1 MSPRKVLFQLPEH
14 ATKSDRAKFAATLLT
29 PSMLPPRTQ
38 PMKCNECGKFLKF
51 ALTLGDKNGHQA
63 GQITAGNRNSRC
75 CKWTV
80 VNTVTQRE
88 REVFV
93 AALDEYDAD
102 QAALKAEDAALKAEA
117 KKATRKTKSAN
128 NVNTK
133 TTSSPGKPGKA
144 KETRDAECKATALK
158 GKGKAKEEKIAP
170 PPHKKA
176 KRDDVNVSPAVPSRT
191 ESTEKGKKAKANEV
205 AVSGTANVPDTERF
219 KFSETNL
226 FEVSHAGATQDALQY
241 ARYSPHRGSWTSVE
255 ESGVLGKVNI
265 SESGSIVIYRVATL
279 QDWECPGL
287 RRLLFD
293 LHQRSDCIRSV
304 STTGN
309 SHFPSFPSAGP
320 AAGPST
326 SQISSLKRARED
338 SEDEIEDSED
348 EMEDSSEDEMED

>member
-1 MSPRKVLFQLPEH
+1 
-14 ATKSDRAKFAATLLT
+14 
-29 PSMLPPRTQ
+29 
-38 PMKCNECGKFLKF
+38 MKCNECGKFLK
-51 ALTLGDKNGHQA
+51 TLGDKNGHQA
-63 GQITAGNRNSRC
+63 GQITAANRNSRC
-75 CKWTV
+75 CKWTI

-88 REVFV
+88 REVFF

-176 KRDDVNVSPAVPSRT
+176 KWDDVNVSPAVPSRT
-191 ESTEKGKKAKANEV
+191 ESTEKRKKAKVIDIHLFMKANEV
-205 AVSGTANVPDTERF
+205 AVSGTANVPNTERF

-279 QDWECPGL
+279 QDWECP
-287 RRLLFD
+287 
-293 LHQRSDCIRSV
+293 
-304 STTGN
+304 
-309 SHFPSFPSAGP
+309 
-320 AAGPST
+320 AGPST

>member
-1 MSPRKVLFQLPEH
+1 MSPRKVLFQLPKH

-63 GQITAGNRNSRC
+63 GQITAAFC

-80 VNTVTQRE
+80 INTVTQRE

-102 QAALKAEDAALKAEA
+102 QAALKAEA
-117 KKATRKTKSAN
+117 KKATRKT
-128 NVNTK
+128 
-133 TTSSPGKPGKA
+133 KPGKA

-170 PPHKKA
+170 PPHSAFSCFCYYARPDGLQTEKA
-176 KRDDVNVSPAVPSRT
+176 TRDDVNVSPAVPSRT
-191 ESTEKGKKAKANEV
+191 ESTEKRKKAKANKV
-205 AVSGTANVPDTERF
+205 AVSGTANVPNTERF

-241 ARYSPHRGSWTSVE
+241 ARYSPHQGSWTSVE

-293 LHQRSDCIRSV
+293 LHQRSDCI
-304 STTGN
+304 T
-309 SHFPSFPSAGP
+309 
-320 AAGPST
+320 GPST

-338 SEDEIEDSED
+338 SEDEIEDLEDEMEDLSED
-348 EMEDSSEDEMED
+348 EMED